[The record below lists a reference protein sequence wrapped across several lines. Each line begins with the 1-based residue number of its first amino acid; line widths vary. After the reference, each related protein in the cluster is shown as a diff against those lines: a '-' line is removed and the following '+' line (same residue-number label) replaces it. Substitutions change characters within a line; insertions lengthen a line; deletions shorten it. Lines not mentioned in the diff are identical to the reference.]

1 MILVNG
7 DYIGK
12 YVERFESGNSGC
24 LTFGQC
30 GNDWGLSC
38 GTNQRI
44 LRFGVAINFLKKY
57 FSGVN
62 LVDKLYFNNL
72 SDREISYYPGESYCS
87 SPDDVKAAW
96 IYCVNLVG
104 QETFEE
110 CEYSDIKEN
119 YYEVCKKELQGF
131 LDVDANRAFQ
141 EMVFA
146 GSIFNGAVAYA
157 NRIKNIL
164 VSYQNDEQFFD
175 AVYNSLYKE
184 YPWERWAD
192 AAHTSYI
199 KNSERETLRPL
210 LKKYAIVEEKEM
222 SKKIM
227 LDPGHFGSYYNQSPA
242 VKKYYESNFTWD
254 FTNILK
260 SELEKRGFSVSLTRT
275 NKDTDVGLVQRGN
288 MSRGYDLF
296 LSIHS
301 NAVGNG
307 VREDIDYP
315 VAYVLMDDGSKTTA
329 YDNIS
334 QELGQK
340 LATCVKQTMRT
351 KQDGIIQTR
360 SIGYD
365 RNGDGKV
372 NAEDEYYGVLYGA
385 RQVKTPGIILE
396 HSFHTNTRSTNW
408 LLSKNNLNI
417 MAAAEAD
424 VIAKYFCVSTNVN
437 TTYVNTGI
445 ANATAKVEMN
455 VRTTPNLNGQIVAV
469 VGKGSVMEVLE
480 VLENGWL
487 KVVAPST
494 AAGYAYVSNINSA
507 YFTLVNKNN
516 AFMVKVDRTDLNIR
530 DGAGT
535 NYKVNSVIPKGI
547 YTIVE
552 TKAGQGS
559 AAGWGKLKSGAG
571 WISLDFATRI

>member
-57 FSGVN
+57 FAGVD

-72 SDREISYYPGESYCS
+72 TDREISYYPGESYCS

-192 AAHTSYI
+192 AAHTTYI
-199 KNSERETLRPL
+199 GNSERETLRPL

-329 YDNIS
+329 YDKIS

-340 LATCVKQTMRT
+340 LATCVKQTMGT

-455 VRTTPNLNGQIVAV
+455 VRITPNLNGQIVAV

>member
-1 MILVNG
+1 MG
-7 DYIGK
+7 
-12 YVERFESGNSGC
+12 
-24 LTFGQC
+24 
-30 GNDWGLSC
+30 
-38 GTNQRI
+38 
-44 LRFGVAINFLKKY
+44 
-57 FSGVN
+57 
-62 LVDKLYFNNL
+62 
-72 SDREISYYPGESYCS
+72 
-87 SPDDVKAAW
+87 
-96 IYCVNLVG
+96 
-104 QETFEE
+104 
-110 CEYSDIKEN
+110 
-119 YYEVCKKELQGF
+119 
-131 LDVDANRAFQ
+131 
-141 EMVFA
+141 
-146 GSIFNGAVAYA
+146 
-157 NRIKNIL
+157 
-164 VSYQNDEQFFD
+164 
-175 AVYNSLYKE
+175 
-184 YPWERWAD
+184 
-192 AAHTSYI
+192 
-199 KNSERETLRPL
+199 
-210 LKKYAIVEEKEM
+210 
-222 SKKIM
+222 
-227 LDPGHFGSYYNQSPA
+227 
-242 VKKYYESNFTWD
+242 
-254 FTNILK
+254 
-260 SELEKRGFSVSLTRT
+260 
-275 NKDTDVGLVQRGN
+275 
-288 MSRGYDLF
+288 
-296 LSIHS
+296 
-301 NAVGNG
+301 
-307 VREDIDYP
+307 
-315 VAYVLMDDGSKTTA
+315 
-329 YDNIS
+329 
-334 QELGQK
+334 
-340 LATCVKQTMRT
+340 T

-408 LLSKNNLNI
+408 LLNKNNLNI

-571 WISLDFATRI
+571 WISLDFATRV